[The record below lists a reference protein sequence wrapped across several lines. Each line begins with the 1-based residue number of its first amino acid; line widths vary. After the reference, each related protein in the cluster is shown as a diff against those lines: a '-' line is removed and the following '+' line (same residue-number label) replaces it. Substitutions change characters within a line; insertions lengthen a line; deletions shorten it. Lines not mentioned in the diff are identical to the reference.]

1 MSVPEE
7 SGRRWRLQGRQEP
20 SVTGSWLRTM
30 LIGHPA
36 IGYVLAILFP
46 LGGALVGLFL
56 LFWRETRRGLVVL
69 ALCVASTLLVVIA
82 TMSEGGGD
90 SAATHAGAA
99 KYASPT
105 IQDAEG
111 AVNQCRAITGEKEF
125 FDCVMREID
134 SP

>member
-1 MSVPEE
+1 
-7 SGRRWRLQGRQEP
+7 
-20 SVTGSWLRTM
+20 M

-46 LGGALVGLFL
+46 LVGALVGLFL

-82 TMSEGGGD
+82 TMSEGGGG
-90 SAATHAGAA
+90 SPATHAGPA
-99 KYASPT
+99 KSASPT
-105 IQDAEG
+105 IQDAER
-111 AVNQCRAITGEKEF
+111 AVNLCRPNTGEKKF
-125 FDCVMREID
+125 FDCVTREID